1 MKELE
6 DPDDE
11 VPLDALRLWAPFED
25 NASVDQE
32 AVTVK
37 AVTDIAIV
45 DSILDARNQQK
56 EDSEEVQDPEP
67 PAKSTIE
74 KMQGAI
80 ELMKTWLEMTE
91 NTDDLLP
98 GFQKIER
105 RVAPEDFKTMFKKK
119 QICLSAFFPIEDYAL
134 DREIQWKC
142 SAKCVYELCQQRS
155 AYYSDYPV
163 YLRLT

>member
-1 MKELE
+1 M
-6 DPDDE
+6 
-11 VPLDALRLWAPFED
+11 
-25 NASVDQE
+25 
-32 AVTVK
+32 TVK

-134 DREIQWKC
+134 DREIQ
-142 SAKCVYELCQQRS
+142 
-155 AYYSDYPV
+155 
-163 YLRLT
+163 